1 MVWHVHVGHIG
12 VLFKQSRK
20 VMGQAKALAS
30 LYVQVKTLLEILG
43 FATEIQ
49 LHATRAIANL
59 CSYIRQVAHDI

>member
-1 MVWHVHVGHIG
+1 
-12 VLFKQSRK
+12 
-20 VMGQAKALAS
+20 MGQAKALAS

-43 FATEIQ
+43 FATAIQ